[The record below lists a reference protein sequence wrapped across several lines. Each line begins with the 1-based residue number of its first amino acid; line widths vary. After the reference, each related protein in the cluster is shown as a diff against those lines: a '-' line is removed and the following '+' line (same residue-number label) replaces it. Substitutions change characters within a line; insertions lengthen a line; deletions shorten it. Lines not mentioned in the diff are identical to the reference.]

1 MSPRIILFSLT
12 PITPRALNQSTDA
25 WLLINSMTTAT
36 IKIDTALF
44 IRLAKLPSEIV
55 AYIIG
60 FLPKCMLP
68 ELLYF
73 PPIKEIVVSTIF
85 SDVNIAE
92 EYLRDKASDV
102 PGVGYGI
109 CYCDYFKVTLD
120 DLKRGIDQWSIYP
133 RCIY

>member
-102 PGVGYGI
+102 PGVDMEFAI
-109 CYCDYFKVTLD
+109 AIISKSHST
-120 DLKRGIDQWSIYP
+120 I
-133 RCIY
+133 